1 MNLSLFPAKR
11 RCLRKIRDKCAVTLL
26 QNPFPTPNK
35 LHFKEFLTGSFF
47 TFFSPDGFFLLMDCP
62 AACEAPVKCLLF
74 QEAWKFNFLMAALFS
89 FCQLL
94 LAGAL
99 SIVKYHDAREQ
110 FSNK

>member
-1 MNLSLFPAKR
+1 
-11 RCLRKIRDKCAVTLL
+11 
-26 QNPFPTPNK
+26 
-35 LHFKEFLTGSFF
+35 
-47 TFFSPDGFFLLMDCP
+47 MDCS
-62 AACEAPVKCLLF
+62 AACEALIKCLLF

-99 SIVKYHDAREQ
+99 SIVKYHDAWEQ